1 MPDYNTFDIIDLT
14 VDEKPAEISVAFDEL
29 IGQKIVD
36 VIAQKKVEVA
46 QQMFGP
52 QEDDEDEIEYD
63 DDEESEDYDDDIDY
77 EDYDDSDLDEL
88 DSEEEEDENS

>member
-46 QQMFGP
+46 QKMFGP
-52 QEDDEDEIEYD
+52 QEDDDSEYEDD
-63 DDEESEDYDDDIDY
+63 ESEDYDDEDDY

>member
-52 QEDDEDEIEYD
+52 QEDDDSEYEDD
-63 DDEESEDYDDDIDY
+63 ESEDYDDEDDY
-77 EDYDDSDLDEL
+77 EDYDDSDLDDL

>member
-36 VIAQKKVEVA
+36 VIAQKKVEIA

-52 QEDDEDEIEYD
+52 QEDDDSEYEDDESEYYDDEDED
-63 DDEESEDYDDDIDY
+63 DY

-88 DSEEEEDENS
+88 DSEEEEYENS

>member
-36 VIAQKKVEVA
+36 VIAQKKVEIA

-52 QEDDEDEIEYD
+52 QEDDDSEYEYD
-63 DDEESEDYDDDIDY
+63 ESEDYDDEDDY

>member
-46 QQMFGP
+46 QKMFGP
-52 QEDDEDEIEYD
+52 QEDDDSEYEYEDDESEYYD
-63 DDEESEDYDDDIDY
+63 DEDDY

-88 DSEEEEDENS
+88 DSEEEEYENS